1 MNSLLGSGVMDDER
15 GLARHAL
22 VEESGDLVGVVPQV
36 FGVQGAARL
45 DLAGDRRLRE
55 RTGGLERDRRDRFAH
70 ARSIAK
76 NRALGGFYRVSV
88 RRTSNFP
95 SASRTS

>member
-45 DLAGDRRLRE
+45 DVAGDRRLRE

-76 NRALGGFYRVSV
+76 NRSLGGIYRLSA
-88 RRTSNFP
+88 RR
-95 SASRTS
+95 SAHYPPAPATP